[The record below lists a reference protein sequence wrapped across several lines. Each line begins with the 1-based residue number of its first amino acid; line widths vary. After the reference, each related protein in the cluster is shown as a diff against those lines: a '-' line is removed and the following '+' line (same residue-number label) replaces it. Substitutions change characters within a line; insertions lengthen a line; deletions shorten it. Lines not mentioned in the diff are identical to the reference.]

1 MVFWGY
7 FAFAK
12 FQLNRNGPV
21 AGQSVIFTDAPGFD
35 SRYRCCDF
43 AKGKYEKHKFKYATM
58 LTDAEAKNCLHFSR
72 IVTFSG
78 RIFQKLL

>member
-1 MVFWGY
+1 M
-7 FAFAK
+7 
-12 FQLNRNGPV
+12 

-58 LTDAEAKNCLHFSR
+58 LTDAEEKIVSISQELLCSAEEFFKNFCK
-72 IVTFSG
+72 I
-78 RIFQKLL
+78 K